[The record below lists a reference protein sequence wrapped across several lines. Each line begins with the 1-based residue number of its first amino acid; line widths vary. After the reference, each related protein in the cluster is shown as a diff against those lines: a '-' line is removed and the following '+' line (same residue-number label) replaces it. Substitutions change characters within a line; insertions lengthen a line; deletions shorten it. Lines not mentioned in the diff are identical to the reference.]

1 MKELDEE
8 VIRVKK
14 HDETRREY
22 MTLSMEL
29 KKFKEEGR
37 EEGREEGIE
46 FKNKKV
52 IMKLFGMKMSI
63 DYIAEAVEE
72 SLEYV
77 EQVIR
82 QSQREHQ

>member
-37 EEGREEGIE
+37 EEGRE
-46 FKNKKV
+46 FKNKRV